1 MRLAKADID
10 AFVRQQHQMWATEER
25 LFGKPI
31 TSSLRLVSKE
41 WLVEAVRV
49 LNRSITHET
58 DEFGC
63 QVNYIDYE
71 GCRFIYHGQ
80 RRLKRG

>member
-1 MRLAKADID
+1 MRLTKADID
-10 AFVRQQHQMWATEER
+10 AFVRQQHQLWTAEKR
-25 LFGKPI
+25 LFGKPL
-31 TSSLRLVSKE
+31 TSPLRLVSKE

-63 QVNYIDYE
+63 QVNYIDYM
-71 GCRFIYHGQ
+71 GCRFICHGYRQ
-80 RRLKRG
+80 QKRG